1 MFLLIEDNP
10 ADVALLKIA
19 LTESSHTVQLQ
30 VAHDGLEGLSL
41 LRQQDSSGKPDSPDL
56 VLLDLNLPKLDGHS
70 VLADIKSDPALRH
83 MPVVIL
89 SASTNPDDIVR
100 SYQLGANAY
109 IHKSDNLEDF
119 FATVKTVVD
128 FWCRRTLLPSKVDA
142 C

>member
-19 LTESSHTVQLQ
+19 LAESPHTVQLQ
-30 VAHDGLEGLSL
+30 VAHDGLEGLSF
-41 LRQQDSSGKPDSPDL
+41 LRQQSSSDEADSPDL
-56 VLLDLNLPKLDGHS
+56 VLLDLNLPKLDGHA
-70 VLADIKSDPALRH
+70 VLADIKSDPALRQ

-89 SASTNPDDIVR
+89 SSSTNPEDIVR

-109 IHKSDNLEDF
+109 IRKPDNLEDF
-119 FATVKTVVD
+119 FATMKTVVD